1 MRKSIRLIA
10 AAMMTGAAIIPATA
24 QTEAPYT
31 LDVKDF
37 SELKV
42 KHSVNVNYVC
52 SQDSAGKVLFTAT
65 PQVAPMVMFSNDK
78 NRLTIELAPEAAD
91 LKGKGLPTVTV
102 YSSMLQKVE
111 NSGDSTV
118 RALKL
123 APVPQLKLTVV
134 GNGTIVANDVKAHE
148 VSASINTGSGHIV
161 IDGTANR
168 ANLQNIGVGPLEAG
182 LLKAEDVKCKMLGT
196 GPIDCYAS
204 ESLKIM
210 GMGSGK
216 VIYDGNPKKVTNR
229 GLGVK
234 VIDLNAKPE
243 EEKTEK

>member
-1 MRKSIRLIA
+1 MTKSIKLISTA
-10 AAMMTGAAIIPATA
+10 LMAGAAIFPVMA
-24 QTEAPYT
+24 QDENQYT

-52 SQDSAGKVLFTAT
+52 SADSAGKAVFTAT
-65 PQVAPMVMFSNDK
+65 PETAPMLMFSNDK
-78 NRLTIELAPEAAD
+78 NRLTVELAPEASD
-91 LKGKGLPTVTV
+91 LKGKGIPTVTV
-102 YSSMLQKVE
+102 YSSMLQKIE

-118 RALKL
+118 RAISLT
-123 APVPQLKLTVV
+123 PVPQLKITVV
-134 GNGTIVANDVKAHE
+134 GNGTIVANGVKAHE

-161 IDGTANR
+161 VEGTANR

-182 LLKAEDVKCKMLGT
+182 LLKAENVSCKMLGT

-234 VIDLNAKPE
+234 VINLNAKPE
-243 EEKTEK
+243 EEKSEK